1 MSCSQDD
8 EVLSVATAVET
19 KDRDTISKKPFGTNS
34 ITYYITPFSGYTPNS
49 SITLP
54 GKGSCNSAVGGVI
67 KAEMVGR
74 VSSSEFKIRI
84 RKQDGGTFTTGGTA
98 RVRATSVCGSIAV
111 SSSILVGSSSID
123 LIIQGTFTTS
133 GVVHFYPVI
142 ESNNSARYYAEP
154 FMMYTLPTYKQPPYT
169 TGEIIAEVDGVNI
182 RASGPT
188 NISGILAYQCTV
200 FCKNYYNSVYGLS
213 FSGWGNAVNWINT
226 LDTRF
231 EVYKYSSNPTAP
243 RVGDILCLGTGLG
256 HVAIITE
263 VSSSEVKVAQQNSGP
278 WAPVGYTLSRSGNY
292 ITPPSG
298 YTFLGLIRKK

>member
-1 MSCSQDD
+1 MLLQQQT
-8 EVLSVATAVET
+8 VKLVTLSLRNLLGLIVP
-19 KDRDTISKKPFGTNS
+19 R
-34 ITYYITPFSGYTPNS
+34 SGYTPNS

-54 GKGSCNSAVGGVI
+54 GKGSCNSAMGGVI

-84 RKQDGGTFTTGGTA
+84 TKQGGGTFTTGGTA
-98 RVRATSVCGSIAV
+98 RVRVTSVCGSIAA
-111 SSSILVGSSSID
+111 SSIITVGSSSID
-123 LIIQGTFTTS
+123 LIIEGTFS
-133 GVVHFYPVI
+133 QGAVHFYPVI
-142 ESNNSARYYAEP
+142 ESSNGARYYAEP
-154 FMMYTLPTYKQPPYT
+154 FMMYTLPTYKPQPYT

-188 NISGILAYQCTV
+188 NLSNILAYQCTV
-200 FCKNYYNSVYGLS
+200 FCKNYYSSVYGLS
-213 FSGWGNAVNWINT
+213 FSGWGDAVNWINT